1 MKKILIS
8 PTLGLDLEGITSVI
22 YNYTKAMDRSDLQLS
37 FLTYGDLK
45 PAVRERFEPLGEILL
60 VSDRKQSTKAY
71 ILDYVRL
78 LRAGSFDVVH
88 IHGNSGTM
96 AIEAVLAKLCGV
108 RKVIVHTHSTKTNHP
123 VVNCILKAPMM
134 RLADTCIAC
143 SKASGEWLYGNY
155 PYTVLNNAIDL
166 NRFRFSEVNREKY
179 RDEFGIK
186 DEFLVGHI
194 GHFTPPKNHFFLI
207 DIFFEFHKLEPN
219 SKLLLISDGPRFD
232 QVKAKVAEL
241 GMEDV
246 VIFAGRRSD
255 IAGIYSAMDL
265 FILPSCWEGL
275 PLVMVE
281 AQANGL
287 PVLASDVITEDAICC
302 PERVQFKSLEDGA
315 ESWAKQLKQIKDCS
329 YNRKTDTHGDIAEKG
344 FDIHLEAEKLRQI
357 YLK

>member
-108 RKVIVHTHSTKTNHP
+108 RKVIVHTHNTKTNHP
-123 VVNCILKAPMM
+123 VVNRILKAPMM

-194 GHFTPPKNHFFLI
+194 GHFTPQKNHFFLI
-207 DIFFEFHKLEPN
+207 DIFFEFHKLEPA
-219 SKLLLISDGPRFD
+219 SKLLLISDGPRYQ
-232 QVKAKVAEL
+232 QVQEKVAQL
-241 GMEDV
+241 GLEDS

-275 PLVMVE
+275 PLVLVE